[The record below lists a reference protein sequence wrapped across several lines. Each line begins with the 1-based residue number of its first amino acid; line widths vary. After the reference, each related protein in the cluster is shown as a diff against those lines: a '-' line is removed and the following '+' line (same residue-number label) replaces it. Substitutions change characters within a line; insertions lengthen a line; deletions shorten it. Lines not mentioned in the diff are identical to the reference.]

1 MKQRR
6 RGRAE
11 RCQPQKS
18 AALSALS
25 ALQCIAAA
33 MIFVAA
39 TGPTASFGQTRAEC
53 NKCCQ
58 EMFTDDY
65 YIEQC
70 KLKCFRDHGHC
81 NTLRAARGPGSRPGQ
96 HQPQPSVERQVPKP
110 ETPTAAEPP
119 AAQPPQEAPQRR
131 PERAATRQAPFVW
144 PETLVLNPGREWEAA
159 GQILAANGIPP
170 QHPNYTPALKAIEQV
185 LIDFARTNPG
195 GGELPTD
202 QLERIIMQARR

>member
-1 MKQRR
+1 MKQRH
-6 RGRAE
+6 RGRAGQCH
-11 RCQPQKS
+11 RRKRVS
-18 AALSALS
+18 WLALS

-33 MIFVAA
+33 TIVLVAA
-39 TGPTASFGQTRAEC
+39 APTASFGQTRAEC

-65 YIEQC
+65 YVEQC
-70 KLKCFRDHGHC
+70 KLKCFRDTGHC
-81 NTLRAARGPGSRPGQ
+81 NSLRAARGSGPRTDQ
-96 HQPQPSVERQVPKP
+96 HQPHPSVERTVPKP
-110 ETPTAAEPP
+110 ETPPAAKPP
-119 AAQPPQEAPQRR
+119 VAQPPKEAPQQR
-131 PERAATRQAPFVW
+131 PERTATRQAPFVW

-202 QLERIIMQARR
+202 QLERIIKQARR